1 MSKLA
6 VYPGSFDP
14 ITLGHL
20 DIVERA
26 LEVFEQLQVV
36 VVHNPGKQPFFTLA
50 ERVQMVTDALIER
63 NLLGRVTVSSLE
75 SGLLTE
81 YASSL
86 GAKVLIKGFRTGVD
100 IEYELPMAQVNRD
113 LANLETVFMAAEP
126 SHGYVSSSLVKEV
139 AGLGGD
145 VSGYLTPEVAKRLI
159 ERLSK

>member
-20 DIVERA
+20 DIIERS
-26 LEVFEQLQVV
+26 LEVFEHLQVV

-75 SGLLTE
+75 TGLLTE
-81 YASSL
+81 YAEKL
-86 GAKVLIKGFRTGVD
+86 GANVLVKGFRTGVD
-100 IEYELPMAQVNRD
+100 IEYELPMARVNRD
-113 LANLETVFMAAEP
+113 LTGIETVFLP
-126 SHGYVSSSLVKEV
+126 SDPSNTHISSSLVKQV
-139 AGLGGD
+139 AAFGGEISKY
-145 VSGYLTPEVAKRLI
+145 VPPSVIRGFIAKA
-159 ERLSK
+159 

>member
-14 ITLGHL
+14 ITIGHL

-26 LEVFEQLQVV
+26 LEVFEQIQVV

-100 IEYELPMAQVNRD
+100 IEYELPMARVNRD
-113 LANLETVFMAAEP
+113 LTGIETVFLP
-126 SHGYVSSSLVKEV
+126 SDPANTHISSSLVKQV
-139 AGLGGD
+139 AALGGEI
-145 VSGYLTPEVAKRLI
+145 VKYVPASVIRGFKAKA
-159 ERLSK
+159 